1 MAKKQPK
8 KVEKK
13 ADIQPLL
20 DKVLIKEIAQT
31 DETKTKS
38 GILLLAPQEDKNTKM
53 GEVVGIGK
61 SVEAGVKVGDTV
73 LFSWGEK
80 FSVKGVEYY
89 IVKETEL
96 IAVIN

>member
-1 MAKKQPK
+1 MAKKQLK

-38 GILLLAPQEDKNTKM
+38 GIILMNQEEKNSKM
-53 GEVVGIGK
+53 GEIVGIGK
-61 SVEAGVKVGDTV
+61 TVEAGVKVGDTV

-96 IAVIN
+96 IAIIN